1 MRLNTMRD
9 VSFTRFAGVLALVAT
24 VTLPMAVNAANQ
36 TLTYTAADKPA
47 TLGTGGELAFTY
59 DGDTVTK
66 IVSNVAKGDTV
77 YLKGDTLAFGT
88 DATIETAGL
97 GDLVISNALSGTSG
111 LLVTNTSSAQLTAE
125 WWGDNLLDTNAWTTV
140 FENVDLDDIELVS
153 SDNSAWNAIH
163 KVSGF
168 SNPQLMYPYWVRTNT
183 VNGVKTMTAQL
194 QCWVRPATT
203 AATVKYVGIELKQ
216 DGANVAARATT
227 AGYIQTNST
236 FNSTYVYGSVYRD
249 DFEALRARWN
259 ADKDAAVNPKFIVT
273 PVMFP
278 SSTTF
283 GYGVGQLTVRR
294 RDVPSVNLNSP
305 SRTLNIGGDLK
316 IAANARARRLRT
328 NSYNPAEGDT
338 TSAVDVEGL
347 WEMGDYVGSQG
358 TPIKGSGIVGVVAE
372 TLPHENPYEG
382 RIKNFLTYRTN
393 HVDTATNNGDL
404 ALAHSIFDMT
414 NVCPAGI
421 WGGSATFKNPPF
433 CIATPHHWR
442 FYTNGPTSY
451 ATVQMQG
458 SNSTTMIRCTI
469 LKFMQNKPD
478 SFNFSVSAI
487 TNLACYTPL
496 ETSAYPKGTAQGYF
510 GMDFETETDTVGYYN
525 KYGPNKQ
532 AATAKASPFSVS
544 NLVCQFSRP
553 GEYSMT
559 LNITNTNWQNGR
571 LVVEGKSDGTR
582 IFANVNGGNR
592 LPQNGIV
599 EVREGGTLNVGN
611 GVGGP
616 GISSQNNSV
625 QIRVHRGGILR
636 TYPSVL
642 TSGSKWAYTKGQR
655 IDLLGGEMLPS
666 WLHYP
671 QTKLCYLYLNNT
683 IFADGA
689 RIESDIPF
697 WAGNAGL
704 SETGRWLVRGTS
716 PSYVD
721 SPVMFLDRNHN
732 EYEFPI
738 DVADVTGDDGS
749 DFYLLKDFIWC
760 DKTSAGGSLDF
771 EKVEL
776 GKYGPGT
783 LEARGKH
790 QLKTGYKINIYGGA
804 WKLGASHITDDAA
817 QGFKLCGGTLE
828 AADGT
833 ENVCGPLAIT
843 ARGGKIKLGAGATLT
858 FADSRAETWPK
869 TVKVVI
875 EGFSENA
882 IRFNGDSVPRRLMFK
897 LADETNLYVGK
908 DGYVTAIPPS
918 TVISVR

>member
-1 MRLNTMRD
+1 MKQLM
-9 VSFTRFAGVLALVAT
+9 
-24 VTLPMAVNAANQ
+24 MAVTMAGAFACSAANQ

-47 TLGTGGELAFTY
+47 TLGTGNELAFTY

-66 IVSNVAKGDTV
+66 IVANIAKGDTV

-111 LLVTNTSSAQLTAE
+111 LFVTNTSSAQLTAE

-153 SDNSAWNAIH
+153 SDNRSRIGE
-163 KVSGF
+163 SGF

-183 VNGVKTMTAQL
+183 VDGVKTMTAQL

-203 AATVKYVGIELKQ
+203 AATVKYIGIELKQ

-236 FNSTYVYGSVYRD
+236 FNSTYVQGSVYRD
-249 DFEALRARWN
+249 DFEALRKRWN
-259 ADKDAAVNPKFIVT
+259 ADKDPAVNPRFVET
-273 PVMFP
+273 PVKFP
-278 SSTTF
+278 ASTDF

-294 RDVPSVNLNSP
+294 RDVPSVSLNSS

-328 NSYNPAEGDT
+328 NSYNPADGDD
-338 TSAVDVEGL
+338 SVVAVDGL
-347 WEMGDYVGSQG
+347 WEIGDYVGSQG

-393 HVDTATNNGDL
+393 HVDTATNNGNL
-404 ALAHSIFDMT
+404 GLAHSIFDMT

-433 CIATPHHWR
+433 CVATPHHWR
-442 FYTNGPTSY
+442 FYTNGPVSY

-458 SNSTTMIRCTI
+458 SNSINMIRCTI
-469 LKFMQNKPD
+469 LRFMQNKPD
-478 SFNFSVSAI
+478 SFNFSVCAI

-496 ETSAYPKGTAQGYF
+496 ETNAYPKGTAQGYF

-532 AATAKASPFSVS
+532 GATDKASPFSVS

-571 LVVEGKSDGTR
+571 LVVEGKPDGTR

-599 EVREGGTLNVGN
+599 EVRMGGTLNMGN
-611 GVGGP
+611 GINGP
-616 GISSQNNSV
+616 GVSTQNNSV

-642 TSGSKWAYTKGQR
+642 TSNSKWAYTKGQR

-689 RIESDIPF
+689 RITSDIPF

-771 EKVEL
+771 DKVEL

-783 LEARGKH
+783 LEACGKH

-804 WKLGASHITDDAA
+804 WKLGASHITDDAE
-817 QGFKLCGGTLE
+817 QGFKLCGGTLA

-833 ENVCGPLAIT
+833 ANSCGPLAIT
-843 ARGGKIKLGAGATLT
+843 ARGGGISLGTGATLT
-858 FADSRAETWPK
+858 VADSSAETWAM
-869 TVKVVI
+869 TNKVVVTGFA
-875 EGFSENA
+875 EGA
-882 IRFNGDSVPRRLMFK
+882 IRFGTSKAAAPRPRQFITDDGRSLRVDDNGYL
-897 LADETNLYVGK
+897 
-908 DGYVTAIPPS
+908 TATPPG
-918 TVISVR
+918 TVIVIF